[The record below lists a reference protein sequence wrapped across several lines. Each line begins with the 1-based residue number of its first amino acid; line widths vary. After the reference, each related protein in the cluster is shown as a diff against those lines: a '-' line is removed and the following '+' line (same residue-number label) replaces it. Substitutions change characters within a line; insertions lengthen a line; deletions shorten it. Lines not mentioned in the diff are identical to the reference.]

1 LKLQSRL
8 LIYSDLA
15 AAVILIFIFYD
26 LTFNLPTES
35 FLSPLQ
41 AAYSKLLASV
51 LLGLCIG
58 LSVLL
63 LTEIVFRLHRGF
75 RLSLPKPVK
84 KHISKPALAVQPVK
98 PKVKPVSE
106 AISTSFISTHKHL
119 REFARKIGLSVARD
133 ILEAGETLSPYRFA
147 AKNLFYALAA
157 FFISVPVGVALA
169 LLVHP
174 ALLAVIAT
182 PAVPLVYPKLKF
194 RSAVGDR
201 RRGLE
206 DEAPFFTVYASILQS
221 VGISLYNSLLSTIG
235 RAVFR
240 QVEKDALMCKRNVE
254 FFFKSPAEA
263 LEELGRIHP
272 NEKMKTLLLGY
283 TSEWRSGGDM
293 ASYLESKADD
303 YLNDMSFRWR
313 SYAERSTDIGEMVIS
328 LLFVFPMMILM
339 SAFIFPGQALTMTSL
354 VLSLVIPFLTVTVF
368 GAVNAAQPKTYNVI
382 SGDLKLSLA
391 VGAAAF
397 TLASF
402 LRTPAWLCVATGLA
416 SASAIYGAT
425 VLLQMREIDMLEK
438 ALPQFLRDV
447 TEYKKMGYDI
457 SRAIIKIAEENV
469 YNAAFDSLLKVMARQ
484 LDLGVRM
491 AEVEVSTRSWL
502 SRMSFFLLAEVVES
516 GGGTA
521 KCLETLTNFV
531 NHVVRVKRET
541 RASMRLYQFLSVFT
555 PIGLSFVTSL
565 MFTLLTAFSAT
576 LAPGVEAGIL
586 GEIAQVP
593 QQLMDMCYILVV
605 TASTCVALLSTKAV
619 DLTAKNTLWI
629 TVNLALAAAGIA
641 FSTQIANL
649 LMKVTLG
656 I

>member
-1 LKLQSRL
+1 LKLRSRL
-8 LIYSDLA
+8 LIYLDLA
-15 AAVILIFIFYD
+15 AAILLSFIFYD
-26 LTFNLPTES
+26 LVFNLPIE
-35 FLSPLQ
+35 FFPSPLQ
-41 AAYSKLLASV
+41 AAYSKLSASI

-58 LSVLL
+58 LFVLL
-63 LTEIVFRLHRGF
+63 LTEVVFRLHRGV
-75 RLSLPKPVK
+75 RLSLLKSVRR
-84 KHISKPALAVQPVK
+84 HVSRRALAVQPVK
-98 PKVKPVSE
+98 PKVKPVSR
-106 AISTSFISTHKHL
+106 AISTSFISKHKHL
-119 REFARKIGLSVARD
+119 RGFAGKIGLSVARD
-133 ILEAGETLSPYRFA
+133 VLEAGETLSPYRFA
-147 AKNLFYALAA
+147 AENLFYALVA
-157 FFISVPVGVALA
+157 FFILVPVGVALA

-174 ALLAVIAT
+174 ALIAVMAA
-182 PAVPLVYPKLKF
+182 PALPLVYPKLKL

-206 DEAPFFTVYASILQS
+206 DEVPFFTVYASILQS
-221 VGISLYNSLLSTIG
+221 VGISLYNSLLSTVG
-235 RAVFR
+235 RSVFR

-283 TSEWRSGGDM
+283 TSEWRSGGNM
-293 ASYLESKADD
+293 ASYLESKAED

-313 SYAERSTDIGEMVIS
+313 SYAERATDIGEMVIS

-339 SAFIFPGQALTMTSL
+339 SAFIFPSQAITMTSL
-354 VLSLVIPFLTVTVF
+354 VLSLAIPLLTVIVF
-368 GAVNAAQPKTYNVI
+368 GAINATQPKTYNII
-382 SGDLKLSLA
+382 SGNLNLSLA
-391 VGAAAF
+391 IGASSFA
-397 TLASF
+397 LAYII
-402 LRTPAWLCVATGLA
+402 RTPAWLCVATGLA

-425 VLLQMREIDMLEK
+425 VLLHMREIDMLEK
-438 ALPQFLRDV
+438 ALPRFMRDV

-457 SRAIIKIAEENV
+457 NRAIIKIAEENV
-469 YNAAFDSLLKVMARQ
+469 YNVAFDSLLKAVTRQ

-491 AEVEVSTRSWL
+491 AEVKVPTRSWL

-516 GGGTA
+516 GGGTS
-521 KCLETLTNFV
+521 KCLETLTYFV
-531 NHVVRVKRET
+531 NHVVRVKHET

-555 PIGLSFVTSL
+555 PIGLSFVTAL
-565 MFTLLTAFSAT
+565 MFTLLSAFSAT
-576 LAPGVEAGIL
+576 LALGAEAGIL

-641 FSTQIANL
+641 FSTQIASL

>member
-1 LKLQSRL
+1 LKFRSRL
-8 LIYSDLA
+8 LIYLDLA
-15 AAVILIFIFYD
+15 ATVTLSFIFYH
-26 LTFNLPTES
+26 LTFNIPTES
-35 FLSPLQ
+35 FPSPLQ
-41 AAYSKLLASV
+41 AAYSKLLASI
-51 LLGLCIG
+51 LLGSSVG
-58 LSVLL
+58 LSALL
-63 LTEIVFRLHRGF
+63 LVEAAFRLPRMF
-75 RLSLPKPVK
+75 RLTLPTPIKRR
-84 KHISKPALAVQPVK
+84 ISRPKLTIEPVK
-98 PKVKPVSE
+98 PGVKPISE
-106 AISTSFISTHKHL
+106 AVSAAFISKHRRL
-119 REFARKIGLSVARD
+119 QRLAGKIGIGVARD
-133 ILEAGETLSPYRFA
+133 VLEAGETLSPYRFA
-147 AKNLFYALAA
+147 AKHLFYALVA
-157 FFISVPVGVALA
+157 FFVSVPIGVALA

-174 ALLAVIAT
+174 VFLAVMAT
-182 PAVPLVYPKLKF
+182 PAFPLAYPKLKL

-206 DEAPFFTVYASILQS
+206 DEVPFFTVYASILQS
-221 VGISLYNSLLSTIG
+221 VGISLYNSLLSTVG
-235 RAVFR
+235 RSVFR

-263 LEELGRIHP
+263 LEELGRLHP
-272 NEKMKTLLLGY
+272 NEKMRTLLLGY

-293 ASYLESKADD
+293 ASYLEAKADD

-313 SYAERSTDIGEMVIS
+313 SYAERATDIGEMVIS

-339 SAFIFPGQALTMTSL
+339 AAFIFPSQALTMTSL

-397 TLASF
+397 TSASV
-402 LRTPAWLCVATGLA
+402 LRTPVWLCVATSLA

-425 VLLQMREIDMLEK
+425 VLLQMREIGMLEK
-438 ALPQFLRDV
+438 AQPQFLRDV

-457 SRAIIKIAEENV
+457 NRAIVKIAEENV
-469 YNAAFDSLLKVMARQ
+469 YNAAFDSLLKVVARQ

-491 AEVEVSTRSWL
+491 AEVEVPTRSWL

-531 NHVVRVKRET
+531 NHVVRVKSET
-541 RASMRLYQFLSVFT
+541 RASMRLYQFLSVST

-649 LMKVTLG
+649 LMKATLG

>member
-1 LKLQSRL
+1 MKLQSRL